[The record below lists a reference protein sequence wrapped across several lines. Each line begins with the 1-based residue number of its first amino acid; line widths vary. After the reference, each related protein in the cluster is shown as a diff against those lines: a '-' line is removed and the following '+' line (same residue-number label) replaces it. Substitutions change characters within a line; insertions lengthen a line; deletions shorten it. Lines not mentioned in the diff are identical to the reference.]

1 MWHLWHHIPHH
12 LTSTCL
18 FIPLLL
24 RKLLFGRACRPHTC
38 VGFLC
43 TLQLPPTDQK
53 HAHEVDGESK
63 LPHDMSVGVSCGCA
77 PGWKHNCLHFLPL
90 VVTK

>member
-1 MWHLWHHIPHH
+1 MASSDLD
-12 LTSTCL
+12 
-18 FIPLLL
+18 LLVYSVAAWET
-24 RKLLFGRACRPHTC
+24 RVCRPHTC
-38 VGFLC
+38 VGFLS

-77 PGWKHNCLHFLPL
+77 PRWKQNCLHFLPL
-90 VVTK
+90 VFTK